1 MRTGLLLYVQKES
14 NFAHPDRADYKPQ
27 AGSDRALTAILWIA
41 AFLLFATAYGPMLY
55 RTS

>member
-1 MRTGLLLYVQKES
+1 VLL
-14 NFAHPDRADYKPQ
+14 
-27 AGSDRALTAILWIA
+27 AGAAITRVAAAFWVAWMMPLIIASAILWIA